1 MAELRVPKLNNNDT
15 EYMIVEWL
23 VPDGAEVHED
33 DAVVLVET
41 SKAAEELPAD
51 TTGVLRHA
59 MKAGAWCHPDE
70 VIATIGPD
78 PSDTPHPT
86 PPAAAAWVSGSAASD
101 AGPTA
106 SGVGPSASVSEA
118 AAVVSGSAASAAG
131 PSTSD
136 GGPSASAVG
145 PSASHVGPSASGAGS
160 SASAVGLS
168 PSAVPSAGAAL
179 SEGSGPLVTAPAQ
192 ALIDQHGITPEQ
204 VASLGVH
211 LVRRADVERLL
222 TQADRRELPRVQ
234 RAVARAVEL
243 SHQTI
248 PAAYVAVRM
257 NLTPALERARTLTKE
272 VRRPVGVAEV
282 FVQAVAGL
290 HGEFPLFFARLDG
303 NHAVLSATPDIGVT
317 VDLGE
322 GLYVPVVHDAAGRTL
337 KDIAGTLMKHRLAA
351 TTGDFKESD
360 LTGANFVVT
369 LHTEGEVEM
378 AIPFV
383 FPGTA
388 GALAVTSPADGSP
401 ALIGLAYDHRLIN
414 GRDASLFLAAL
425 RTAVT
430 GWTGGTLA

>member
-41 SKAAEELPAD
+41 SKATEELPAD

-59 MKAGAWCHPDE
+59 LKAGTWCHPDE
-70 VIATIGPD
+70 VIATIGP
-78 PSDTPHPT
+78 PEPT
-86 PPAAAAWVSGSAASD
+86 PSTTSSAASVT
-101 AGPTA
+101 GPASPAPTTA
-106 SGVGPSASVSEA
+106 TTAATGTTTPGATTGATAATDA
-118 AAVVSGSAASAAG
+118 AALSATTPGITALGTTSSAASTTGAASSA
-131 PSTSD
+131 PTSATA
-136 GGPSASAVG
+136 GASAG
-145 PSASHVGPSASGAGS
+145 SAGGGAGD
-160 SASAVGLS
+160 
-168 PSAVPSAGAAL
+168 
-179 SEGSGPLVTAPAQ
+179 GPLVTAPAQ

-222 TQADRRELPRVQ
+222 TAADRHELPRVQ

-257 NLTPALERARTLTKE
+257 DLTPALERTRALTKE
-272 VRRPVGVAEV
+272 VRRPVGVAEI
-282 FVQAVAGL
+282 FVQTVASL
-290 HGEFPLFFARLDG
+290 HTEFPLFFARPEG

-337 KDIAGTLMKHRLAA
+337 KDVAGTLMKHRLAA
-351 TTGDFKESD
+351 TTGDFKEAD

-369 LHTEGEVEM
+369 LHTEGDVEM

-388 GALAVTSPADGSP
+388 CALAVTSPPGGAP

>member
-78 PSDTPHPT
+78 PATPAVA
-86 PPAAAAWVSGSAASD
+86 PAV
-101 AGPTA
+101 
-106 SGVGPSASVSEA
+106 
-118 AAVVSGSAASAAG
+118 
-131 PSTSD
+131 
-136 GGPSASAVG
+136 
-145 PSASHVGPSASGAGS
+145 GS
-160 SASAVGLS
+160 SAPAVGSSAPAVGSSAPAVGLS
-168 PSAVPSAGAAL
+168 TPAVGSSAPAAGLSAPAPSAAGSAEAG
-179 SEGSGPLVTAPAQ
+179 GPLVTAPAQ

-222 TQADRRELPRVQ
+222 TRADRIELPRVQ

-272 VRRPVGVAEV
+272 VRRPVGVAEI

-303 NHAVLSATPDIGVT
+303 SHAVLSATPDIGVT

-337 KDIAGTLMKHRLAA
+337 KDLAGTLMKHRLAA

>member
-41 SKAAEELPAD
+41 SKATEELPAD

-59 MKAGAWCHPDE
+59 MKAGAWCRPDE
-70 VIATIGPD
+70 VIATIGLDAPV
-78 PSDTPHPT
+78 PT
-86 PPAAAAWVSGSAASD
+86 PTTVDVLPA
-101 AGPTA
+101 P
-106 SGVGPSASVSEA
+106 
-118 AAVVSGSAASAAG
+118 
-131 PSTSD
+131 
-136 GGPSASAVG
+136 
-145 PSASHVGPSASGAGS
+145 
-160 SASAVGLS
+160 
-168 PSAVPSAGAAL
+168 AVPSVGAP
-179 SEGSGPLVTAPAQ
+179 SGGDEVGGPLVTAPAQ
-192 ALIDQHGITPEQ
+192 VLIDQHGITPEQ

-222 TQADRRELPRVQ
+222 TQEDRRELPRVQ

-257 NLTPALERARTLTKE
+257 NLTPALERARALTRE
-272 VRRPVGVAEV
+272 VRRPVGVAEI

-303 NHAVLSATPDIGVT
+303 SHAVLSTTPDIGVT

-337 KDIAGTLMKHRLAA
+337 KDLAGTLMKHRLAA
-351 TTGDFKESD
+351 TTGDFKEAD

-388 GALAVTSPADGSP
+388 GALAVTSPADGTP

>member
-23 VPDGAEVHED
+23 VPDGTEVHED

-41 SKAAEELPAD
+41 SKATEELPAD
-51 TTGVLRHA
+51 TTGVLRHT

-70 VIATIGPD
+70 VIATIGLDAPA
-78 PSDTPHPT
+78 PVAPPHPA
-86 PPAAAAWVSGSAASD
+86 PSEAAAGSSTPAPLASGSAAL
-101 AGPTA
+101 A
-106 SGVGPSASVSEA
+106 SGGDEVG
-118 AAVVSGSAASAAG
+118 
-131 PSTSD
+131 
-136 GGPSASAVG
+136 
-145 PSASHVGPSASGAGS
+145 
-160 SASAVGLS
+160 
-168 PSAVPSAGAAL
+168 
-179 SEGSGPLVTAPAQ
+179 GPLVTAPAQ

-222 TQADRRELPRVQ
+222 TQEERRELPRVQ

-257 NLTPALERARTLTKE
+257 NLTPALERARALTKE
-272 VRRPVGVAEV
+272 VRRPVGLAEI

-303 NHAVLSATPDIGVT
+303 SHAVLSTTPDIGVT

-351 TTGDFKESD
+351 TTGDFKEAD

-388 GALAVTSPADGSP
+388 GALAVTSPADGTP

>member
-23 VPDGAEVHED
+23 VPDGTEVHED

-41 SKAAEELPAD
+41 SKATEELPAD

-78 PSDTPHPT
+78 PAAAATLVPG
-86 PPAAAAWVSGSAASD
+86 PAAASTLVSE
-101 AGPTA
+101 
-106 SGVGPSASVSEA
+106 PSAPA
-118 AAVVSGSAASAAG
+118 AEPA
-131 PSTSD
+131 
-136 GGPSASAVG
+136 
-145 PSASHVGPSASGAGS
+145 
-160 SASAVGLS
+160 
-168 PSAVPSAGAAL
+168 PSAVPSA
-179 SEGSGPLVTAPAQ
+179 GSGPLVTAPAQ

-211 LVRRADVERLL
+211 LVRRADMERLL

-272 VRRPVGVAEV
+272 VRRPVGVAEI

-337 KDIAGTLMKHRLAA
+337 KDLAGTLMKHRLAA

-388 GALAVTSPADGSP
+388 GALAVTSPADGAP

>member
-23 VPDGAEVHED
+23 VPDGTEVHED

-41 SKAAEELPAD
+41 SKATEELPAD

-59 MKAGAWCHPDE
+59 MKAGAWCRPDE
-70 VIATIGPD
+70 VIATIG
-78 PSDTPHPT
+78 SD
-86 PPAAAAWVSGSAASD
+86 PAAAPTLDSARS
-101 AGPTA
+101 TA
-106 SGVGPSASVSEA
+106 EPSPPAMPSA
-118 AAVVSGSAASAAG
+118 
-131 PSTSD
+131 
-136 GGPSASAVG
+136 
-145 PSASHVGPSASGAGS
+145 
-160 SASAVGLS
+160 
-168 PSAVPSAGAAL
+168 
-179 SEGSGPLVTAPAQ
+179 GSGPLVTAPAQ
-192 ALIDQHGITPEQ
+192 VLIDQHGITPEQ

-257 NLTPALERARTLTKE
+257 NLTPALERASALTKE
-272 VRRPVGVAEV
+272 VRRPVGVAEI

-337 KDIAGTLMKHRLAA
+337 KDLAGTLMKHRLAA

-388 GALAVTSPADGSP
+388 GALAVTSPADGAP